1 MASETRPGV
10 IVVQELSETPAAVSA
25 PTLLPVAVGPCFQ
38 IVEALESDG
47 SLNADAKYGDEQYNQ
62 AALAIPQADLPDPR
76 SNIDEVNID
85 ESQVGVRLYFGGL
98 LSTISRGS
106 NGETGSSFLKGVN
119 LAAKPAF
126 FLDYLA
132 SSTTTWDFSSYGDAG
147 ALLTLAFDLSNSSIT
162 SNDVTIKFTGT
173 MTASEV
179 ATAINDAVG
188 ADVAEA
194 ITSGDYGI
202 ELGNSAYVTVLVSS
216 TGHGAASSITIRANS
231 SACDVFLASTTFDTT
246 KDHRIEGAG
255 FRGQDDDDGDLV
267 TPWIEWHRGAYKYG
281 TAGTDLTDN
290 SSADDAFNTTNSAK
304 VDDFIGLINLDSV
317 YSGSKATDVTFSG
330 TSPVVP
336 LKAATATTDG
346 DEFWA
351 DGVQVASGVVTVV
364 EQRRFKIGTLNTAL
378 SSFDDDGNTTSAIYT
393 TVEVNTPS
401 HGTSFAPKYAYF
413 VANNLVYGEVTPE
426 GEAATVTGD
435 EVGLAEQPAIIYT
448 STVSSAW
455 LTAWGGGQDVSL
467 GGATITTQLTE
478 DGVQA
483 DEAVFNFST
492 GSTYAGAYGSLAE
505 VAEDLTDGISGVSV
519 AALDSDGDGT
529 DDTLVFY
536 TTKTGSDQSL
546 SIKTTGA
553 NSVAA
558 NMGVS
563 ATLSATGKDV
573 EFADP
578 ATLTSDYITLPL
590 PAAQSDGM
598 ILTIVDS
605 FGTYEMNLALASTV
619 PTNLGALADMI
630 LSPVT
635 DVEGTEPADGIWS
648 IKAFMDST
656 GPSAVQVAT
665 LYFVDED
672 GDLIADPTTVASGR
686 LVIET
691 TQGGSSVSIDLDQGD
706 SGSRTDLILLGFSPD
721 ATSATV
727 LLPSAG
733 YEADV
738 FAAVTDGTTLVGT
751 GEVITFDGVDFTATG
766 NYTSAE
772 LLVQELNGG
781 GTTTGAWAS
790 SVQSKIQFYLVPGT
804 GTSVQIGARII
815 DAATALTLTGTG
827 TAVAFTSPTASDVTT
842 NTSDDSGADL
852 LSGTRLA
859 FMLDENP
866 YLYEVD
872 FTSNS
877 LQDAI
882 DDINALVGGSTDIA
896 SESGGALTLT
906 SSFAGAA
913 SAIEVDLTESTADT
927 VLGFDATNNDDEG
940 AGRPNPD
947 FYQDGEGTVYIGAN
961 ILRNRS
967 TGVPYSLSSALAD
980 IYFDYVGLRLDV
992 TSDAADASLL
1002 SFSDV
1007 DTMIAAIGPV
1017 STDNPLALAC
1027 FLQLSNAPSQSV
1039 SALGVSEVLPAAPMG
1054 TVTAYAKA
1062 LNFLESKDVYAIAP
1076 LTDDPFVQQL
1086 FSTHVQSMSQPE
1098 ERGER
1103 IVFIWQGQPS
1113 RAADT
1118 SVQSGTDAET
1128 NGTDNSVTL
1137 GTNPTSAIVGAG
1149 ASDPSALTVDDGIY
1163 MELVI
1168 VDLGVT
1174 TVRNYS
1180 LSSQNGVL
1188 STFRTSFAS
1197 GENDDGFYSTTTL
1210 EGDSDYTGMT
1220 YAIRERGGELLVT
1233 GTTIPDY
1240 AAISEAAAAAGESYA
1255 NRRVF
1260 HVYAD
1265 SADTSI
1271 DGVVTNVPGYYICAA
1286 ITGMVAEQAPQQPFT
1301 RLSMTGFSYVYGTDD
1316 TFSENQLDT
1325 IADGGRYVMINQG
1338 GRIASRHQ
1346 RSTASTSIEARELSI
1361 TKAIDYLA
1369 KGLRATNRVYI
1380 GRFVINP
1387 GFIDQLVMSNEGFLA
1402 RTVQSG
1408 VVNAASLKSVL
1419 QDESAPDTVL
1429 IEVEVAPAY
1438 PCNKIRITIVS

>member
-98 LSTISRGS
+98 LSTIARGS
-106 NGETGSSFLKGVN
+106 NGDTGSSFLKGVN

-126 FLDYLA
+126 FLDPLA
-132 SSTTTWDFSSYGDAG
+132 SSTATWDFSSFGDAG

-188 ADVAEA
+188 ADVAEV
-194 ITSGDYGI
+194 IEDEDYEISLGSG
-202 ELGNSAYVTVLVSS
+202 NVSVLVSS
-216 TGHGAASSITIRANS
+216 TGHSAASSITIRANS
-231 SACDVFLASTTFDTT
+231 SAPTVFLTNLDESLT
-246 KDHRIEGAG
+246 HRIEGAG
-255 FRGQDDDDGDLV
+255 FRGEDDDDGDLV
-267 TPWIEWHRGAYKYG
+267 TPWIEWHRGAYKFG
-281 TAGTDLTDN
+281 TEGTDLTDN
-290 SSADDAFNTTNSAK
+290 SGADDAFNSTG
-304 VDDFIGLINLDSV
+304 DFIGLINLSSE
-317 YSGSKATDVTFSG
+317 YSGSKATDVTFTG

-336 LKAATATTDG
+336 LNAATATTDG

-351 DGVQVASGVVTVV
+351 DGIQVASGVVTVV
-364 EQRRFKIGTLNTAL
+364 EQRRFKVGTLNTAL
-378 SSFDDDGNTTSAIYT
+378 STFDNDGNATSAIYS

-401 HGTSFAPKYAYF
+401 HGTPFAPKYSYF
-413 VANNLVYGEVTPE
+413 IANNLVYGEVTPE
-426 GEAATVTGD
+426 GEAATVTGA
-435 EVGLAEQPAIIYT
+435 EQGLPEQPAIIYT
-448 STVSSAW
+448 ATVSSAW

-492 GSTYAGAYGSLAE
+492 GATYAGAYGSLVE
-505 VAEDLTDGISGVSV
+505 VAQDLTDGISGVSV
-519 AALDSDGDGT
+519 AALDSDGDGA

-536 TTKTGSDQSL
+536 TTKTGSDQGF
-546 SIKTTGA
+546 SIKTTGT

-573 EFADP
+573 EFAER
-578 ATLTSDYITLPL
+578 ANLTGDYITLPL
-590 PAAQSDGM
+590 PTAQSDGM

-605 FGTYEMNLALASTV
+605 FGTYELDLTAATTGSA
-619 PTNLGALADMI
+619 NLGALGDEIVGYSGATG
-630 LSPVT
+630 V
-635 DVEGTEPADGIWS
+635 WS
-648 IKAFMDST
+648 IKAFLDGS
-656 GPSAVQVAT
+656 GPNEVEVAT
-665 LYFVDED
+665 LSFVDED
-672 GDLIADPTTVASGR
+672 GDLITDPSTAVSGR
-686 LVIET
+686 MVIDT
-691 TQGGSSVSIDLDQGD
+691 AQGGSTVSVDLDQGD

-721 ATSATV
+721 AGAI
-727 LLPSAG
+727 PSAG

-738 FAAVTDGTTLVGT
+738 FATVTDGSTLVGT
-751 GEVITFDGVDFTATG
+751 GEIITFDGVDFTASS

-781 GTTTGAWAS
+781 GTTAGSWAS
-790 SVQSKIQFYLVPGT
+790 SVQDKIQFYLIAGT
-804 GTSVQIGARII
+804 GTDVQLAARII
-815 DAATALTLTGTG
+815 DAATALTLSGTG

-882 DDINALVGGSTDIA
+882 DDINDLVGGSTDIA
-896 SESGGALTLT
+896 SESSQALTLT

-913 SAIEVDLTESTADT
+913 SAVEVDLDESTADT
-927 VLGFDATNNDDEG
+927 PLGFSASNNEDEG

-947 FYQDGEGTVYIGAN
+947 FYQDGAGTVYIGAN

-992 TSDAADASLL
+992 TSDADEPALL
-1002 SFSDV
+1002 SFTDV
-1007 DTMIAAIGPV
+1007 NTMIAAIGPV

-1039 SALGVSEVLPAAPMG
+1039 SALGVSETTAAAPMG

-1062 LNFLESKDVYAIAP
+1062 LNFLESKDVYALAP
-1076 LTDDPFVQQL
+1076 LTDDAFVQQL

-1149 ASDPSALTVDDGIY
+1149 ASDPAALTVDDGIY

-1180 LSSQNGVL
+1180 LSAQNGVL

-1197 GENDDGFYSTTTL
+1197 GENDDGFYSTTAL

-1220 YAIRERGGELLVT
+1220 YAIRKRGGELLVT

-1271 DGVVTNVPGYYICAA
+1271 DGVVTNVEGYYICAA

-1346 RSTASTSIEARELSI
+1346 RSTASNSIEARELSI

-1402 RTVQSG
+1402 RSVQSG

>member
-47 SLNADAKYGDEQYNQ
+47 SLNSDAKYGDEQYNQ

-85 ESQVGVRLYFGGL
+85 EAQVGVRLYFGGL
-98 LSTISRGS
+98 LSTIARGS

-132 SSTTTWDFSSYGDAG
+132 TATDTWDFTGYGDAG
-147 ALLTLAFDLSNSSIT
+147 ALLTLAFDVSNSSIT
-162 SNDVTIKFTGT
+162 SNDVTINFTGT
-173 MTASEV
+173 MTTSEV
-179 ATAINDAVG
+179 AAAINDAVG

-202 ELGNSAYVTVLVSS
+202 DLGDPAYVTVLVSS
-216 TGHGAASSITIRANS
+216 TGHSAASSITIRANG
-231 SACDVFLASTTFDTT
+231 SACEVFLASTTFDTA

-255 FRGQDDDDGDLV
+255 FRGEDDDDGDLV
-267 TPWIEWHRGAYKYG
+267 TPWIEWHRGAYKFG
-281 TAGTDLTDN
+281 TAGTALTDN
-290 SSADDAFNTTNSAK
+290 SSESDAFNTTNSAK
-304 VDDFIGLINLDSV
+304 VDDFIGLIDLNSA
-317 YSGSKATDVTFSG
+317 YSGSKATDVTFTG

-351 DGVQVASGVVTVV
+351 DGIQVASGAVTVV
-364 EQRRFKIGTLNTAL
+364 EQRRFKVGTLNTAL
-378 SSFDDDGNTTSAIYT
+378 STFDSDGNTTSAIYT

-401 HGTSFAPKYAYF
+401 HGTSFAPKYSYF

-435 EVGLAEQPAIIYT
+435 EAGLAEQPAIVYT
-448 STVSSAW
+448 ATVSSTW
-455 LTAWGGGQDVSL
+455 LTAFAGPGDLSL

-483 DEAVFNFST
+483 AEAVFNFST
-492 GSTYAGAYGSLAE
+492 GANHGGAYATLAE

-519 AALDSDGDGT
+519 AALDSGSGV

-536 TTKTGSDQSL
+536 TTKTGSDQSF
-546 SIKTTGA
+546 SIKTTGS
-553 NSVAA
+553 NSVAG

-563 ATLSATGKDV
+563 ATLSGTGKDV
-573 EFADP
+573 EFADQ
-578 ATLTSDYITLPL
+578 AILTSDYLTLPL
-590 PAAQSDGM
+590 PASQSDGM

-605 FGTYEMNLALASTV
+605 FGTYEMDLALASTV

-672 GDLIADPTTVASGR
+672 GDLIADPTTAASGR
-686 LVIET
+686 LVIKT
-691 TQGGSSVSIDLDQGD
+691 TQGGSSVSIDLDQGS
-706 SGSRTDLILLGFSPD
+706 SGARTDLILLGLSPD
-721 ATSATV
+721 AGAI
-727 LLPSAG
+727 PAAG

-751 GEVITFDGVDFTATG
+751 GEVITFDGVDFATTG

-790 SVQSKIQFYLVPGT
+790 PVQSKIQFYLVPGT

-827 TAVAFTSPTASDVTT
+827 TAVALTSPTASDVTA
-842 NTSDDSGADL
+842 NTSDDSGVDS

-859 FMLDENP
+859 FQLDENP

-882 DDINALVGGSTDIA
+882 DDINELVGGSTDIA
-896 SESGGALTLT
+896 SESSQKLTLT

-913 SAIEVDLTESTADT
+913 SAIEVDVTESTADT
-927 VLGFDATNNDDEG
+927 VLGFDSTNNDDEG

-947 FYQDGEGTVYIGAN
+947 FYQDGAGTVYIGAN

-992 TSDAADASLL
+992 TSDADDASLL
-1002 SFSDV
+1002 SFTDV

-1113 RAADT
+1113 RAADI

-1137 GTNPTSAIVGAG
+1137 GTNPTSAIVATG
-1149 ASDPSALTVDDGIY
+1149 ASDPAALTVDDGIY

-1197 GENDDGFYSTTTL
+1197 GENDDGFFSTTTL
-1210 EGDSDYTGMT
+1210 EGDSDYTSMT
-1220 YAIRERGGELLVT
+1220 YAIRERGGKLLVT

-1325 IADGGRYVMINQG
+1325 VADGGRYVMINQG

-1361 TKAIDYLA
+1361 TKAIDFLA

-1402 RTVQSG
+1402 RSVQSG

>member
-85 ESQVGVRLYFGGL
+85 EEQVGVRLYFGGL
-98 LSTISRGS
+98 LSTIARGS
-106 NGETGSSFLKGVN
+106 NGETGSSFLKGAN

-126 FLDYLA
+126 FLDYLT
-132 SSTTTWDFSSYGDAG
+132 SSTATYDFSGAGDSG

-162 SNDVTIKFTGT
+162 SNDVTINFTGT
-173 MTASEV
+173 MTTSEV

-202 ELGNSAYVTVLVSS
+202 DLGNPAYVTVLVSS
-216 TGHGAASSITIRANS
+216 TGHSAASSITIRANS
-231 SACDVFLASTTFDTT
+231 SACDTFLASTTFDTT

-255 FRGQDDDDGDLV
+255 FRGEDDDDGDLV
-267 TPWIEWHRGAYKYG
+267 TPWIEWHRGAYKFG

-290 SSADDAFNTTNSAK
+290 SSADNAFNTTNSAK
-304 VDDFIGLINLDSV
+304 VNDFIGLIDLNSV
-317 YSGSKATDVTFSG
+317 YSGSKATDVTFTG
-330 TSPVVP
+330 TSPVIP

-364 EQRRFKIGTLNTAL
+364 EQRRFKIGTLNTTL
-378 SSFDDDGNTTSAIYT
+378 SSFDDEGNTTSAIYA

-401 HGTSFAPKYAYF
+401 HGSAFAPKYAYF

-435 EVGLAEQPAIIYT
+435 EEGLAEQPAIIYT
-448 STVSSAW
+448 ATVSSAW
-455 LTAWGGGQDVSL
+455 LSAWGGGQDVSL

-492 GSTYAGAYGSLAE
+492 GATYAGAYSSLVE
-505 VAEDLTDGISGVSV
+505 VAQDLTDGISGVSV
-519 AALDSDGDGT
+519 AALDSDGDGA

-536 TTKTGSDQSL
+536 TTKTGSDQSF
-546 SIKTTGA
+546 SIKTTGT

-558 NMGVS
+558 NIGVS
-563 ATLSATGKDV
+563 ATMSGTGKDV
-573 EFADP
+573 EFADE
-578 ATLTSDYITLPL
+578 AILTGDYLTLPL
-590 PAAQSDGM
+590 PASQSDGM
-598 ILTIVDS
+598 ILTIIDS
-605 FGTYEMNLALASTV
+605 FGTYEIDLTAATTGSANLDALGTQI
-619 PTNLGALADMI
+619 LGYAD
-630 LSPVT
+630 T
-635 DVEGTEPADGIWS
+635 DGVWS
-648 IKAFMDST
+648 IKAFLDDG
-656 GPSAVQVAT
+656 GPSVTEIAT

-672 GDLIADPTTVASGR
+672 GDLITAPASAASGR
-686 LVIET
+686 MVIKT
-691 TQGGSSVSIDLDQGD
+691 RQGGSSVSVDLDQGS

-721 ATSATV
+721 AGAV
-727 LLPSAG
+727 PGAG

-738 FAAVTDGTTLVGT
+738 FDTAITDDGSTIVDTGDTITFNDGSTTFTFLVGASPYTSASTLVG
-751 GEVITFDGVDFTATG
+751 VLNDGTDGQWSG
-766 NYTSAE
+766 NP
-772 LLVQELNGG
+772 
-781 GTTTGAWAS
+781 S
-790 SVQSKIQFYLVPGT
+790 SKVQFYLIPQTATTVKL
-804 GTSVQIGARII
+804 GARII
-815 DAATALTLTGTG
+815 DGASSLTLGGTISAGQDFISTGVTG
-827 TAVAFTSPTASDVTT
+827 ADVTT

-882 DDINALVGGSTDIA
+882 DDINDLVGGSTDIA
-896 SESGGALTLT
+896 SESSDALTLT

-913 SAIEVDLTESTADT
+913 SAVEVDLTESTSAT
-927 VLGFDATNNDDEG
+927 VLGFDSTNNDDEG

-967 TGVPYSLSSALAD
+967 TGVPYTISSALAD

-992 TSDAADASLL
+992 TSDADDAALL
-1002 SFSDV
+1002 SFNDV

-1062 LNFLESKDVYAIAP
+1062 LNFLESKDVYALAP

-1113 RAADT
+1113 RAADA
-1118 SVQSGTDAET
+1118 SVQSGTGGET
-1128 NGTDNSVTL
+1128 NGTDNSVSID
-1137 GTNPTSAIVGAG
+1137 GIPTSAIIAAG

-1180 LSSQNGVL
+1180 ISSVSGARIF
-1188 STFRTSFAS
+1188 FRTSFAS
-1197 GENDDGFYSTTTL
+1197 GENDDGFFSTTTL

-1220 YAIRERGGELLVT
+1220 YAIRKRGDLLLVT

-1240 AAISEAAAAAGESYA
+1240 AAISEAAASAGESYA

-1271 DGVVTNVPGYYICAA
+1271 DGVVTNVEGYYICAA

-1346 RSTASTSIEARELSI
+1346 RSTASNSIEARELSI
-1361 TKAIDYLA
+1361 TKAIDFLA

-1402 RTVQSG
+1402 RSVQSG